1 MDKQDFSTDH
11 ARGVYNDC
19 AFCPEC
25 KHRMS
30 YDYYHYAHIGSYHCD
45 NCGHK
50 KHDTQYTVTNVDYD
64 SGIVTINGKYKIK
77 LLFKSVYNVY
87 NILACFAA
95 CSIVGID
102 GDVIADE
109 LSHYFL
115 KSGRIL
121 QFKLGVNKGTFLIAK
136 HENSVASDRVYDYI
150 IRKNQPCSVIII
162 IDSVSRRYSTG
173 ETSWLW
179 DIDYGVLKADC
190 IQHLYLLGRHAKD
203 LETRLSYTDIDIAK
217 VTVNENI
224 PAALDEIAAKPLGK
238 LYTVTCFSD
247 KEKFLS
253 KVELTQAEEDV

>member
-1 MDKQDFSTDH
+1 M
-11 ARGVYNDC
+11 
-19 AFCPEC
+19 
-25 KHRMS
+25 
-30 YDYYHYAHIGSYHCD
+30 
-45 NCGHK
+45 
-50 KHDTQYTVTNVDYD
+50 
-64 SGIVTINGKYKIK
+64 
-77 LLFKSVYNVY
+77 
-87 NILACFAA
+87 
-95 CSIVGID
+95 
-102 GDVIADE
+102 
-109 LSHYFL
+109 
-115 KSGRIL
+115 
-121 QFKLGVNKGTFLIAK
+121 
-136 HENSVASDRVYDYI
+136 
-150 IRKNQPCSVIII
+150 III

-253 KVELTQAEEDV
+253 A

>member
-11 ARGVYNDC
+11 ATGVYNDG

-121 QFKLGVNKGTFLIAK
+121 QFKLGMNNGTFLIAK

-179 DIDYGVLKADC
+179 DIDYGVLKAEC

-203 LETRLSYTDIDIAK
+203 LETRLSYTDINMSK
-217 VTVNENI
+217 VTVNEDI

>member
-1 MDKQDFSTDH
+1 M
-11 ARGVYNDC
+11 
-19 AFCPEC
+19 
-25 KHRMS
+25 
-30 YDYYHYAHIGSYHCD
+30 
-45 NCGHK
+45 
-50 KHDTQYTVTNVDYD
+50 
-64 SGIVTINGKYKIK
+64 
-77 LLFKSVYNVY
+77 
-87 NILACFAA
+87 
-95 CSIVGID
+95 
-102 GDVIADE
+102 
-109 LSHYFL
+109 
-115 KSGRIL
+115 
-121 QFKLGVNKGTFLIAK
+121 QFKLGMNKGTFLIAK

-190 IQHLYLLGRHAKD
+190 IQHLYLLGRHAED
-203 LETRLSYTDIDIAK
+203 
-217 VTVNENI
+217 I

>member
-1 MDKQDFSTDH
+1 
-11 ARGVYNDC
+11 
-19 AFCPEC
+19 
-25 KHRMS
+25 MS

-95 CSIVGID
+95 CSVVGID
-102 GDVIADE
+102 GEVIADE

-136 HENSVASDRVYDYI
+136 HETPLQATVYMI
-150 IRKNQPCSVIII
+150 IS
-162 IDSVSRRYSTG
+162 
-173 ETSWLW
+173 
-179 DIDYGVLKADC
+179 
-190 IQHLYLLGRHAKD
+190 
-203 LETRLSYTDIDIAK
+203 
-217 VTVNENI
+217 
-224 PAALDEIAAKPLGK
+224 
-238 LYTVTCFSD
+238 
-247 KEKFLS
+247 
-253 KVELTQAEEDV
+253 